1 MMKSFTKFSKLPI
14 YIFTLVSILTILSCS
29 SEVDSKPTE
38 TITSTE
44 NISLDPSLDT
54 AIDKSLSNYQS
65 VIIVFYRGYFW
76 GICRA
81 QLGEL
86 SQNHE
91 LFKRFGIAIF

>member
-1 MMKSFTKFSKLPI
+1 MMKSFTKFSKLSI

-44 NISLDPSLDT
+44 NISLDHSLDT

-65 VIIVFYRGYFW
+65 VIIVFYRGYF
-76 GICRA
+76 
-81 QLGEL
+81 
-86 SQNHE
+86 
-91 LFKRFGIAIF
+91 